1 MMTAVATHPIHSRTP
16 GALQVT
22 RLVGLLLI
30 GWGVFSELPPG
41 LAGRHLVGVLLFLA
55 AVPPWLDWT
64 LGRRSPARLTA
75 DFVLLGLAGGALAA
89 RAPVALSLVGTA
101 ALGAAA
107 TFPLRRAFAI
117 GALGPLSLGIVAAFT
132 AGPAGLI
139 AGGAAV
145 ALAGLVIGVGR
156 QQATERATQAAAV
169 ALEHER
175 AEVAAERAAVLAE
188 RNRLARDIHDVL
200 AHTLSAIAIQL
211 EALDAQLSDGAVR
224 NAVRTTR
231 ALSLDGLA
239 EARHAVTALRGEV
252 APLPAQLERLANTM
266 PARLVVTG
274 DVRPLGG
281 DETLALYRV
290 AQEALTNATKHAP
303 GAAVTIE
310 LSYDER
316 AVVLGVENAAP
327 NASARPL
334 AGSGGGYGLGGI
346 SERIGLLGGALHA
359 GPSASGWRVEARLE
373 R

>member
-1 MMTAVATHPIHSRTP
+1 MMTAVATHPIQNRTP

-22 RLVGLLLI
+22 RVVGLVLVA
-30 GWGVFSELPPG
+30 WGVFSELPPG
-41 LAGRHLVGVLLFLA
+41 LGGRHLAGILVFLA

-64 LGRRSPARLTA
+64 LGRRSPGRLTA

-89 RAPVALSLVGTA
+89 YAPVALSLVGTA

-107 TFPLRRAFAI
+107 AFPLRRAFAL
-117 GALGPLSLGIVAAFT
+117 GAAGPLSLGVVAAFT
-132 AGPAGLI
+132 GRPAALV

-145 ALAGLVIGVGR
+145 ALAGLVVGVGR

-175 AEVAAERAAVLAE
+175 ADLAAERAAVLAE

-211 EALDAQLSDGAVR
+211 EALDAQLSEGTVRDAVR
-224 NAVRTTR
+224 ATR
-231 ALSLDGLA
+231 ALSLDGLS
-239 EARHAVTALRGEV
+239 EARQAVTALRGEV
-252 APLPAQLERLANTM
+252 APLPAQLERLSQTL
-266 PARLVVTG
+266 PARLVVSG
-274 DVRPLGG
+274 DVRALGG

-290 AQEALTNATKHAP
+290 AQEALTNAAKHAP
-303 GAAVTIE
+303 GAPVTID
-310 LSYDER
+310 LRYGER

-346 SERIGLLGGALHA
+346 SERIALLGGVLRA